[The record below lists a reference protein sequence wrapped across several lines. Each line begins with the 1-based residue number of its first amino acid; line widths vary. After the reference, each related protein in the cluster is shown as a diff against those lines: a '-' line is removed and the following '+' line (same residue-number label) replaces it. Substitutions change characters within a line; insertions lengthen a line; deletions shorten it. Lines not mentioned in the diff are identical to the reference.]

1 MEGVVRC
8 GSLKLWVVVVVAVVV
23 NTEGGMCGS
32 DDDVVAIE
40 IGCSR
45 G

>member
-8 GSLKLWVVVVVAVVV
+8 GSSTLWVVVVVALVVIM
-23 NTEGGMCGS
+23 EGGMCGS
-32 DDDVVAIE
+32 DDEVVAIE